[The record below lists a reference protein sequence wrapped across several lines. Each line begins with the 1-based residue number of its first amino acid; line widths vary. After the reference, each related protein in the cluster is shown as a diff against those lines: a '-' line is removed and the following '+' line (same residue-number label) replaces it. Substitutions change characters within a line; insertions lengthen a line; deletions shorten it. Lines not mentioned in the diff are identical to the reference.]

1 MKLDI
6 VPHPKTFRFSHR
18 KDFAHG
24 TVATKTSFAS
34 SDSEL
39 SQPNTRPHSRQN
51 GIKSKPLRPR

>member
-1 MKLDI
+1 M
-6 VPHPKTFRFSHR
+6 SYR

-24 TVATKTSFAS
+24 AVAARSSLAS

-51 GIKSKPLRPR
+51 GNKSKPVRSR